1 MRTIVNVRLKPE
13 DAAKSRAVSTQIAR
27 KLSVKRE
34 EITDLRIRRESID
47 ARRRQ
52 VYVDRTYEVY
62 LGERAEQDY
71 ARTQYQ
77 DCARKPQVI
86 VVGAGPAGLF
96 AALRLLEVGLKPVI
110 IERGK
115 SVEQR
120 KLDIAKM
127 GRSGVVNPD
136 SNYGFGE
143 GGAGAFS
150 DGKLFT
156 RSDKRGDVAK
166 VLSQFCQH
174 GADPAILYETHP
186 HIGSDRLPGVIQKIR
201 ATIQNNGG
209 EFHFQSKVVALEY
222 ASDGAVAGVVTE
234 SGKTYEGPVILA
246 VGHSASELFRYLDG
260 QGIAIQ
266 SKGVAV
272 GVRLEH
278 PQELV
283 DQIQYHCAEGR
294 GKYLPPA
301 DYWFVTQAAGRGV
314 YSFCMCPGGVIVP
327 SCTRTGYL
335 SVNGMS
341 SSARSGRFAN
351 SGMVVELRPEDLSP
365 KQFGGHLAMLD
376 FVEAFESH
384 TWKMGG
390 GKMVAPAQRMGD
402 FLQGH
407 LSETLPQTSYY
418 PGIASADMDAVL
430 PRFISTRLKTGFEVF
445 GRKAKGF
452 LTNEAL
458 LVACE
463 SRTSS
468 PVRIPRD
475 ETSLMHVGRA
485 GLFPC
490 GEGAGYAGGI
500 VSAAL
505 DGIACADAVARYCSR

>member
-34 EITDLRIRRESID
+34 EITDLRIKRESID
-47 ARRRQ
+47 ARRKQ

-71 ARTQYQ
+71 AKTQYQ

-278 PQELV
+278 PQELIDRGQYGESAGHPDLPPAV
-283 DQIQYHCAEGR
+283 YKLNYHCAN
-294 GKYLPPA
+294 
-301 DYWFVTQAAGRGV
+301 GRGV
-314 YSFCMCPGGVIVP
+314 YTFCMCPGGRVIVA
-327 SCTRTGYL
+327 SSEEGGVVT
-335 SVNGMS
+335 NGMS
-341 SSARSGRFAN
+341 EKARDSGTAN
-351 SGMVVELRPEDLSP
+351 SGLLVDVRTTDFPDPSDPLSGVDFQE
-365 KQFGGHLAMLD
+365 KYERLAFLN
-376 FVEAFESH
+376 
-384 TWKMGG
+384 GG
-390 GKMVAPAQRMGD
+390 GGYRPPRTTWGCFRDGDRSAAPVLDSLPEFCTEAIREAMP
-402 FLQGH
+402 H
-407 LSETLPQTSYY
+407 LGRKLR
-418 PGIASADMDAVL
+418 GFDRDDAVMTAVE
-430 PRFISTRLKTGFEVF
+430 TR
-445 GRKAKGF
+445 
-452 LTNEAL
+452 
-458 LVACE
+458 
-463 SRTSS
+463 SSS
-468 PVRIPRD
+468 PVRILRD
-475 ETSLMHVGRA
+475 RGSLMSTVA
-485 GLFPC
+485 GLYPG

-500 VSAAL
+500 TSSAC
-505 DGIACADAVARYCSR
+505 DGIRIAEKIISRYRIPD